1 MHHGGD
7 VSVQWGV
14 AGELPAVDRQVAR
27 EAARWLLRLN
37 SEHATDADIRACQQW
52 RASKAE
58 HEHAWQRA
66 QRVNQRFGLIPASL
80 GMAALNRPESAGRR
94 AALKTLAALIVA
106 GPAGWAAWRASP
118 FEWSAD
124 YRSATGEQ
132 RRVALSDG
140 SSMHLNTASAVD
152 VLYDADLRLVR
163 LRAGEI
169 AVHAV
174 EESGAHP
181 RPFVVRAR

>member
-1 MHHGGD
+1 M
-7 VSVQWGV
+7 SVQWGV

-94 AALKTLAALIVA
+94 AGRKTQGARVVGGPPRGGPRRGRPVEWGA
-106 GPAGWAAWRASP
+106 GDPPA
-118 FEWSAD
+118 
-124 YRSATGEQ
+124 
-132 RRVALSDG
+132 
-140 SSMHLNTASAVD
+140 
-152 VLYDADLRLVR
+152 
-163 LRAGEI
+163 
-169 AVHAV
+169 
-174 EESGAHP
+174 P
-181 RPFVVRAR
+181 RG

>member
-106 GPAGWAAWRASP
+106 RFTGLHIDGWAGLAVSL
-118 FEWSAD
+118 FILFS
-124 YRSATGEQ
+124 G
-132 RRVALSDG
+132 
-140 SSMHLNTASAVD
+140 ASA
-152 VLYDADLRLVR
+152 ARETRLS
-163 LRAGEI
+163 E
-169 AVHAV
+169 
-174 EESGAHP
+174 
-181 RPFVVRAR
+181 